1 MNRQNIGRC
10 LVLLSLVLVI
20 TLSLFSSSYAVDD
33 PATWPLWPQFPSST
47 EFSTYADF
55 DIIVYDPLS
64 FTIVGFNRDY
74 LSWILPQLEDETN
87 PDLVKERPR
96 GGELFL
102 ANLETSVLA
111 NDVDQDP
118 YGSSRSTYYITAG
131 GLTELNDINVPG
143 DLLSYAVIPEY
154 VEVWHTFI
162 PGEGYPESFTIAN
175 QIFPDSFVEYLSSG
189 WIPYIKEQNKGPS
202 PGYWTEDPGHAST
215 SLMWTDNFW
224 LESLGSYRD
233 YLSFLE
239 DVYDDENWGDAML
252 FSQTNEGF
260 VHAYSTESFTEKWA
274 IMPLPAFHF
283 SIYKENI
290 NQFNSGYPRLNV
302 LDGPFVVNDVES
314 AGGQL
319 RRILLGTTGTGNQ
332 LTSKESGEWWV
343 TEKIKEDRFDE
354 IGTAPSRDSGQSHTW
369 GAYALNLAEGSGTT
383 VNVSPT
389 SPEPLWSVSNI
400 YWEESGDVKGKIIV
414 DGVWYD
420 YGSIPSDYEDY
431 ANVKMSL
438 ARPVIGVTEDEFTM
452 DTNGDPVRTW
462 HALLVTIN
470 KDDHFVLLDI
480 NPNSG
485 AILQAIDLGN
495 ADYSS
500 SPTMYL
506 QYDGTTTGYH
516 WNVHWDE
523 RIEWLFPSRIGAAA
537 ADADGNISNESSV
550 VLVDKPLLTEVY
562 IHLSNGAIYQWD
574 VSKDP
579 NKTGEDVNPKLVT
592 LMSYTGANDKE
603 EWGAPAVQDFD
614 VTYLEALD
622 NDGIHRFLATPI
634 KIEGNKK
641 DDEGTVLEDE
651 ADFRA
656 VVVIDVTKLTAMESP
671 MEINK
676 GNAWGSGNLDTFTW
690 IYDDSVDPDDPV
702 GYFMMMAGGEFKQ
715 DQQFFKQDIAI
726 SSPIFINGKLVI
738 ASFQP
743 EGGSTVNQE
752 SLGSSQIFILDAE
765 GATDGAKVANTDGSV
780 IYTEYDK
787 EFLGGASL
795 SATGVISVAHI
806 DRSSDSGNSTISLF
820 SRDIGDELG
829 LDDGGG
835 SDIDG
840 QKILYWKVR

>member
-1 MNRQNIGRC
+1 MSKLNIRRL
-10 LVLLSLVLVI
+10 LVILSLVSIIALLPCSASV
-20 TLSLFSSSYAVDD
+20 AVEDL
-33 PATWPLWPQFPSST
+33 TKWPLWPQFPSST
-47 EFSTYADF
+47 SFSTYTDF

-74 LSWILPQLEDETN
+74 LSWILPQLENTDD
-87 PDLVKERPR
+87 PDSVKHDSR
-96 GGELFL
+96 GGKLYL
-102 ANLETSVLA
+102 ANLVTSTLS
-111 NDVDQDP
+111 NDIDQDP
-118 YGSSRSTYYITAG
+118 YGSSRNLSYIT
-131 GLTELNDINVPG
+131 TG
-143 DLLSYAVIPEY
+143 DMTQLSSSYLQEDLISQSVIPEY
-154 VEVWHTFI
+154 VEVWHTFNPSVSETVI
-162 PGEGYPESFTIAN
+162 FAN
-175 QIFPDSFVEYLSSG
+175 QTFPSFIIGDESSG
-189 WIPYIKEQNKGPS
+189 WLDYISDKEKGPD
-202 PGYWTEDPGHAST
+202 PYYWTEDPGHAST
-215 SLMWTDNFW
+215 SLIWTDNYW
-224 LESLGSYRD
+224 LESLDSYRG
-233 YLSFLE
+233 YLNFLE
-239 DVYDDENWGDAML
+239 KIYDNEDWGDAIL

-260 VHAYSTESFTEKWA
+260 VHAYSTEDFTEKWG

-283 SIYKENI
+283 SIYKESV
-290 NQFNSGYPRLNV
+290 NQLSLEYPRMNV
-302 LDGPFVVNDVES
+302 LDGPFVINDVES
-314 AGGQL
+314 SGGLL
-319 RRILLGTTGTGNQ
+319 RRILLGTTGTGSMLSSKQ
-332 LTSKESGEWWV
+332 LAAWGLEESRPSSQVE
-343 TEKIKEDRFDE
+343 TLESP
-354 IGTAPSRDSGQSHTW
+354 PSRNSEESHTW
-369 GAYALNLAEGSGTT
+369 GVYAINLAQGTGTT
-383 VNVSPT
+383 VEVSPS

-400 YWEESGDVKGKIIV
+400 YWEESGDVKGKV
-414 DGVWYD
+414 VVNGVWYD

-431 ANVKMSL
+431 ADVKMSL
-438 ARPVIGVTEDEFTM
+438 ARPVIGVTEDEITM
-452 DTNGDPVRTW
+452 DRPVRTW
-462 HALLVTIN
+462 HVLLVTIN

-500 SPTMYL
+500 SPTIYL

-537 ADADGNISNESSV
+537 TDADGNVSTESSV

-574 VSKDP
+574 VSKAP
-579 NKTGEDVNPKLVT
+579 SKTGEDVNPKLVT

-603 EWGAPAVQDFD
+603 EWGAPPVQDFD

-641 DDEGTVLEDE
+641 DDAGTVLEDE

-656 VVVIDVTKLTAMESP
+656 VVVIDVTKLVDMEAP

-676 GNAWGSGNLDTFTW
+676 ANAWGAGNLDTFTW

-702 GYFMMMAGGEFKQ
+702 GYYMMMAGGEFKQ

-752 SLGSSQIFILDAE
+752 PLGSSQIFILDAE
-765 GATDGAKVANTDGSV
+765 GASDGAKVANTDGSV

-787 EFLGGASL
+787 EFVGGASL
-795 SATGVISVAHI
+795 SATGVLSVAHI
-806 DRSSDSGNSTISLF
+806 DRSSDSSNSDISLF
-820 SRDIGDELG
+820 QRNISTELG
-829 LDDGGG
+829 INTSGG

-840 QKILYWKVR
+840 QKVLYWKVR